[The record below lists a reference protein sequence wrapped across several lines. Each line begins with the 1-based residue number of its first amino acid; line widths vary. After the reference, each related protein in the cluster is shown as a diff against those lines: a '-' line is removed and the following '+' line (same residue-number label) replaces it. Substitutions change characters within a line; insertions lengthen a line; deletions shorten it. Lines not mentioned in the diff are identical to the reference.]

1 SSTRSWR
8 ERGCHPERRRRE
20 GSLLGRRQW
29 ERDGDP
35 SARPWSGADVDSG
48 VVRVHDPARDREA
61 EARAVRLAPRRLTA
75 IEALE
80 HMREVFGRDADP
92 GVQHDDRGPTLVVV
106 LDTGGR
112 DTTRL

>member
-1 SSTRSWR
+1 GTSAYVGLLGAAGWKKRGGDFSIGVSWG

-75 IEALE
+75 IEI
-80 HMREVFGRDADP
+80 GRAH
-92 GVQHDDRGPTLVVV
+92 V
-106 LDTGGR
+106 
-112 DTTRL
+112 